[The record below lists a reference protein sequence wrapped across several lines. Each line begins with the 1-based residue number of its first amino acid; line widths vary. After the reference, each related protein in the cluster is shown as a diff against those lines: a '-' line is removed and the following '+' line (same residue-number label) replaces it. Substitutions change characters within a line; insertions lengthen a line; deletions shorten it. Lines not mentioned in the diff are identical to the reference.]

1 MANETGEGKAGATG
15 AVVQASPSH
24 SETIDTTDAG
34 LHHRGTLHGA
44 DPHPHGRD
52 QFSDEQAAP
61 DHGRLT
67 TDAAAWRAA
76 AAARNEYAQAQPLSG
91 SHDTAGHIEHS
102 AIGRVDKVVGN
113 VTVMRNGVAVVLH
126 AGDAVFKSDVIQTGS
141 GSSVGIF
148 FADGTAIHLVANTR
162 MALNAYSYDAGAGA
176 NAAAAFSLIDGTF
189 GFVAGKLAGLGDM
202 KITTPVATMSVHE
215 GAIGWAHELTDS
227 ETASISTK
235 LGGVAYSFAVT
246 DRGGDSHGLY
256 DLIADGSVVGSIN
269 DPHLISYLDQH
280 GNLVSLPLDSSNVG
294 SELAQFL
301 QAGNAVPGALGV
313 HGSGG
318 PIDAPSFPGPVGLN
332 PGPILLSISTGSS
345 FNPGRRPSS
354 LVRACLNRHRRL
366 PRRPQTSSSGTDWA
380 TGTRTRS
387 TGTRALRR
395 PRRSTR

>member
-1 MANETGEGKAGATG
+1 MANETGEGKAGAT
-15 AVVQASPSH
+15 ASAADANTSSP
-24 SETIDTTDAG
+24 ETIDIADAG
-34 LHHRGTLHGA
+34 RLNRDAFHVADLDQRGDDRPTA
-44 DPHPHGRD
+44 
-52 QFSDEQAAP
+52 
-61 DHGRLT
+61 
-67 TDAAAWRAA
+67 DAAASRTGAA
-76 AAARNEYAQAQPLSG
+76 GRNEYARAQPPSG
-91 SHDTAGHIEHS
+91 AHDTTHIDHS
-102 AIGRVDKVVGN
+102 AIGRVDKIVGN
-113 VTVMRNGVAVVLH
+113 VTVMRSGVAVVLH
-126 AGDAVFKSDVIQTGS
+126 TGDAVFKGDVIQTGG
-141 GSSVGIF
+141 GSSIGIF
-148 FADGTAIHLVANTR
+148 FADGSAVHLAANTR

-318 PIDAPSFPGPVGLN
+318 LN